1 MPAAR
6 VQTLPQNRFSL
17 NELKKKGGRSNARRT
32 HRMSL
37 AAARRPGKTPA
48 GRIFLGILAAMAFP
62 ATAFSAEAKG
72 EWLFRGAKG
81 ARRIGGFRRAVLGTR
96 FVESR

>member
-1 MPAAR
+1 M
-6 VQTLPQNRFSL
+6 PQNRFSL

-72 EWLFRGAKG
+72 EWLLAGRT
-81 ARRIGGFRRAVLGTR
+81 ARRRNFAFAGAFLGTGLCGSHPR
-96 FVESR
+96 HYLQ